1 MSLISWTCAKI
12 YEPPREEGAEAAEPM
27 ITLVGYTA
35 DMNEADAELY
45 AWGTGTI
52 GESDLFLVMLST
64 DALVPQIVAWTNR
77 ANMADALEWVCATF
91 PGAMTAQFLPI
102 LTREPERGY
111 GNKNCLDTIYGFG
124 DTNDGGESQ
133 EGGDHD

>member
-1 MSLISWTCAKI
+1 MSHTAWTCAKI
-12 YEPPREEGAEAAEPM
+12 YEPPPVEGEEAPEPM

-52 GESDLFLVMLST
+52 GESDLFLVLISA
-64 DALVPQIVAWTNR
+64 DDHVPQIVAWTNR
-77 ANMADALEWVCATF
+77 ASMADALEWACATF
-91 PGAMTAQFLPI
+91 RGAMNVQFLPI

-124 DTNDGGESQ
+124 DVNDAGNSQ
-133 EGGDHD
+133 EDGEHE